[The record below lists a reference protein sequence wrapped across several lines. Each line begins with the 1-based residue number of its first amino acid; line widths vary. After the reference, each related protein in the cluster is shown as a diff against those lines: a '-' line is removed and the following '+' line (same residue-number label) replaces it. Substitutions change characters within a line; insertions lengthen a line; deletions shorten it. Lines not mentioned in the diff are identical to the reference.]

1 MQSPRKVAP
10 HRYGIVHMVLCA
22 ALAAWTA
29 ILISS
34 IPRMTQASAMAER
47 QRVQEQIGENQSY
60 CAKWGLV
67 PGTHEYTLCTMDVQ
81 EIRAKHERRLAETA
95 F

>member
-1 MQSPRKVAP
+1 
-10 HRYGIVHMVLCA
+10 MVQCA

-47 QRVQEQIGENQSY
+47 QRVQELIGENQSY

-67 PGTHEYTLCTMDVQ
+67 PGTHEYTLAPWTC
-81 EIRAKHERRLAETA
+81 RRSGRSTKGV
-95 F
+95 